1 MSHSR
6 GQRRSSRDAT
16 ARLSVRRLAFS
27 MTPNSSALIHASWFT
42 DSPWRN
48 RQMRNAIVLFAAFW
62 LAACATSGT
71 KFEMSAVNAMQPG
84 VTTYE
89 EAVAKLGKPHGVTI
103 AADGAKN
110 VVWSWAQAGGFT
122 GIQSDLRPCQP
133 LESSSRLC
141 RTRFSQLSIEC
152 R

>member
-1 MSHSR
+1 
-6 GQRRSSRDAT
+6 
-16 ARLSVRRLAFS
+16 
-27 MTPNSSALIHASWFT
+27 
-42 DSPWRN
+42 
-48 RQMRNAIVLFAAFW
+48 MRNAIVLFAAFW

-122 GIQSDLRPCQP
+122 GIQSRAVRILFDKDGKMIRVAGKAGDQ
-133 LESSSRLC
+133 
-141 RTRFSQLSIEC
+141 IE
-152 R
+152 